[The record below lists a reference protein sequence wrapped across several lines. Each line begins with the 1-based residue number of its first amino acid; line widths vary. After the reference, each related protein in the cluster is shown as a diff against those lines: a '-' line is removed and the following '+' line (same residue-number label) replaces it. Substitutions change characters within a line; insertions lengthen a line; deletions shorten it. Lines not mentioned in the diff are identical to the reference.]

1 MTEASPH
8 RAMEHVYK
16 ETGASTG
23 GVNPRERRF
32 EIVASA
38 LMAMAVVATAYCA
51 WQSTR
56 WGGVQAIRF
65 AEASTARVESD
76 KAADA
81 ANVQMSYDAN
91 TFVQVALTFE
101 SGNPKAAKAV
111 ADTFIR
117 DDFRTY
123 VDEWLRLR
131 SARPDEVPPSPF
143 ELKSYRNAQLE
154 KSNKLEADAA
164 RKIVQAKEAN
174 QNSDD
179 YILATVFFATVL
191 FFAGISSKFEASQVR
206 GAILIMAGIGLAIGF
221 TRALTLPFH

>member
-1 MTEASPH
+1 
-8 RAMEHVYK
+8 
-16 ETGASTG
+16 
-23 GVNPRERRF
+23 
-32 EIVASA
+32 
-38 LMAMAVVATAYCA
+38 MAIAVVATAYCA

-76 KAADA
+76 KAANA

-91 TFVQVALTFE
+91 TFVQVALAFE
-101 SGNPKAAKAV
+101 GGNRQAAKAV
-111 ADTFIR
+111 ADNFIR
-117 DDFRTY
+117 DEFRVY
-123 VDEWLRLR
+123 VDEWLRR
-131 SARPDEVPPSPF
+131 KGAKTTDVPPSPF

-154 KSNKLEADAA
+154 KSNRLEAEAA
-164 RKIVQAKEAN
+164 LRITQAREAN

-206 GAILIMAGIGLAIGF
+206 SAILVMAGISLAIGF
-221 TRALTLPFH
+221 ARALTLPFH